1 MEYIICFI
9 GILIMLGIVYILM
22 GTRIKELKRLKNK
35 PEYDAI
41 TAKLADNM
49 TLGKLILTKLGNQHT
64 IIEETNDLQTLYI
77 AISDKI
83 TVSKEEKNYTRVQT
97 LVHECIHSIQPRKIL
112 LFHFIFGNI
121 YFLSIFVVSILTIFH
136 MIPNKILTFNILLI
150 MAILFFTV
158 KIYLELDAMTR
169 APFITEKILKENES
183 ISEEEKR
190 KLQKGYQEVNK
201 IAVPYSVFVMLFN
214 VCIPIAIYLLI
225 EGIV

>member
-83 TVSKEEKNYTRVQT
+83 TVSKEEKNYTKNPEIQVQ
-97 LVHECIHSIQPRKIL
+97 L
-112 LFHFIFGNI
+112 
-121 YFLSIFVVSILTIFH
+121 
-136 MIPNKILTFNILLI
+136 
-150 MAILFFTV
+150 
-158 KIYLELDAMTR
+158 
-169 APFITEKILKENES
+169 
-183 ISEEEKR
+183 
-190 KLQKGYQEVNK
+190 
-201 IAVPYSVFVMLFN
+201 
-214 VCIPIAIYLLI
+214 
-225 EGIV
+225 